1 MKTFKQWKKAR
12 TKKQGYGRKFD
23 VKPPPKSPVAKHGS
37 MMRPVYERSIM
48 KTFKQWTEEKEAPK
62 EESKEAPKKD
72 KKKKAKK
79 ECDDKKCPCS

>member
-12 TKKQGYGRKFD
+12 TKKQGYGRKVD
-23 VKPPPKSPVAKHGS
+23 SKPTKAPMAKHGS
-37 MMRPVYERSIM
+37 MMRPVYERLIM
-48 KTFKQWTEEKEAPK
+48 KTFKQWTEEKEATK